1 MLIENTIITHTLSNN
16 EDIVFPNI
24 TASLFTGERYIYSKV
39 PAILSKEKF
48 QADCTSDLNR
58 LRHIYPRSINTN
70 KFFSLRYDT
79 VLLPILKGLKLK
91 YVEMKHNTGQIK
103 RDTYITLL

>member
-1 MLIENTIITHTLSNN
+1 MLIENTAITQTLSNRDDN
-16 EDIVFPNI
+16 AFPSI

-39 PAILSKEKF
+39 PDILSKEKF
-48 QADCTSDLNR
+48 HADCTSDLKK
-58 LRHIYPRSINTN
+58 LMQIYPKSMNINR
-70 KFFSLRYDT
+70 FFPLRYDT

-91 YVEMKHNTGQIK
+91 YAEIKLNTGQIK